1 MVLILQ
7 IYSIV
12 YSFCYGIFLFFL
24 LEINYRLIYN
34 ENIVIK
40 FIFTFFFAVFNTLL
54 YFIGLKRIN
63 NGIVHVYFLLII
75 LLGYILSFFVFN
87 KLKNG
92 LHNNK

>member
-63 NGIVHVYFLLII
+63 NGIVHMYFLFII
-75 LLGYILSFFVFN
+75 LLGYILSFLLFN
-87 KLKNG
+87 KFKKG
-92 LHNNK
+92 LHINK